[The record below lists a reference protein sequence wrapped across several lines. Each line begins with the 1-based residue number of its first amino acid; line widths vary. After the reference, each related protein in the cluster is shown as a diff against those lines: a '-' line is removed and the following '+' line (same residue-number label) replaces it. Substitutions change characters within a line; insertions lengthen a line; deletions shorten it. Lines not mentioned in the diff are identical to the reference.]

1 MFATFSSGGGIPRSQ
16 FLEKVV
22 MTGAAS
28 AAPGK
33 AAQLAAPH
41 AYGSTRVNTASAA
54 IGGAMPVEASAGVDA
69 AASIISAT
77 ANIDAPASVDAGSV
91 IPVIPRSVI
100 PGSVIP
106 GSVISRSVIPG
117 SVIPAASDVTAP
129 PGVNTT
135 GAIIPAA
142 ADYGTAMIGAAG
154 TSDGC
159 PSDGAIGDVRGG
171 RAFVNDRTLRR

>member
-1 MFATFSSGGGIPRSQ
+1 M
-16 FLEKVV
+16 
-22 MTGAAS
+22 
-28 AAPGK
+28 K

-91 IPVIPRSVI
+91 IPGSVVPVIA
-100 PGSVIP
+100 GSIIAGPVIP
-106 GSVISRSVIPG
+106 GSVISWSIIPG
-117 SVIPAASDVTAP
+117 SIIPTASDVNAP

-135 GAIIPAA
+135 GAIIPTAA
-142 ADYGTAMIGAAG
+142 HNGTAAIDAARP
-154 TSDGC
+154 SDGC
-159 PSDGAIGDVRGG
+159 PSDAPIGNVSCG
-171 RAFVNDRTLRR
+171 RAFVDHRALGG

>member
-1 MFATFSSGGGIPRSQ
+1 M
-16 FLEKVV
+16 
-22 MTGAAS
+22 
-28 AAPGK
+28 K

-54 IGGAMPVEASAGVDA
+54 IDGAMPVEASAGIDA

-91 IPVIPRSVI
+91 IPGSVI
-100 PGSVIP
+100 AGSVIP
-106 GSVISRSVIPG
+106 GSVISWSIIPG
-117 SVIPAASDVTAP
+117 SIIPTASDVNAP

-142 ADYGTAMIGAAG
+142 ADYGTAVIGAAG
-154 TSDGC
+154 TSNGC
-159 PSDGAIGDVRGG
+159 PSDGAIGNVRGG
-171 RAFVNDRTLRR
+171 RAFVNDRTLRG

>member
-1 MFATFSSGGGIPRSQ
+1 M
-16 FLEKVV
+16 
-22 MTGAAS
+22 
-28 AAPGK
+28 K

-77 ANIDAPASVDAGSV
+77 ANIDAPASVDAG
-91 IPVIPRSVI
+91 PVIPVI
-100 PGSVIP
+100 PGSVIA
-106 GSVISRSVIPG
+106 RSVIPG
-117 SVIPAASDVTAP
+117 SVIPAASDVNAP

-135 GAIIPAA
+135 GPIIPAA
-142 ADYGTAMIGAAG
+142 ADYGTAVIGAAG

-159 PSDGAIGDVRGG
+159 PSDGAIGNVSGG
-171 RAFVNDRTLRR
+171 RAFVNDRALRG